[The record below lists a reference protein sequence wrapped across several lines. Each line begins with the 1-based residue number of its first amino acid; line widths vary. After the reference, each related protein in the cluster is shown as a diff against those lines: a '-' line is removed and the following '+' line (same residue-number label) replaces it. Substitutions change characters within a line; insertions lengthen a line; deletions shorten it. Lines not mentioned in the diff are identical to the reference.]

1 MAYLAIGLALAGFLI
16 GLRFRLVGLLQALAL
31 VLLLTIGTCIGLGY
45 GFTRTIVVVFAA
57 QAAIQVGYFSACSR
71 RRCTS
76 PVELEWC
83 FRPAPVFTNVV
94 RCQGQLR

>member
-57 QAAIQVGYFSACSR
+57 QAAIQVGYFFGLLAQTLYQSR
-71 RRCTS
+71 RTRM
-76 PVELEWC
+76 VL
-83 FRPAPVFTNVV
+83 
-94 RCQGQLR
+94 